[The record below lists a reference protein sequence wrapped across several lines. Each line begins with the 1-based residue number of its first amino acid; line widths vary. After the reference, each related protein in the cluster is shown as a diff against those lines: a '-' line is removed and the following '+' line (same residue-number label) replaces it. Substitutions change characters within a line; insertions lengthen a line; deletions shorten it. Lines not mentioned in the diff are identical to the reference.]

1 MEDKEILTEVTK
13 YLDYLETPS
22 DNFSGMA
29 VCPFLKKERTT
40 EALMLKI
47 WRPNEQSFFSVLD
60 EFVESDKSSALLVC
74 MDSDGIMWEEISRK
88 KYQKAIQ
95 STMEQKGYKKHKALC
110 FSPFED
116 WTAAGEETRK
126 KSPYFLINLAE
137 TDALNEAHRSLW
149 KTKYFD
155 NFSDKEIDTLKV
167 YPKSKG
173 KLNG

>member
-1 MEDKEILTEVTK
+1 
-13 YLDYLETPS
+13 
-22 DNFSGMA
+22 
-29 VCPFLKKERTT
+29 
-40 EALMLKI
+40 
-47 WRPNEQSFFSVLD
+47 
-60 EFVESDKSSALLVC
+60 
-74 MDSDGIMWEEISRK
+74 MDSGGIMWEEISRK

-95 STMEQKGYKKHKALC
+95 LAMENKGYKKHKALC

-155 NFSDKEIDTLKV
+155 NFSKSEIKTLKV
-167 YPKSKG
+167 YPKNKKVINENNKSKSPIR
-173 KLNG
+173 K